1 MLVPAGA
8 AGSIAGHVVGQWGWT
23 VPVFV
28 GTHINRIDRKGRVS
42 VPAAFRATLGET
54 LNQGLYLMRS
64 IRGVPALDGFGA
76 DFIARLADGI
86 TNPFAS
92 EDEDFTS
99 AIFGASQQL
108 SLDNEGRMMLP
119 EALRAFA
126 GIDDQVCFIGR
137 GKYFQVW
144 EPAAGQQAQ
153 EEAFRRATANRSSVS
168 LRFAGPGEGGA

>member
-1 MLVPAGA
+1 
-8 AGSIAGHVVGQWGWT
+8 

-42 VPAAFRATLGET
+42 MPAPFRATLGDS
-54 LNQGLYLMRS
+54 LGQGLYLMRS

-76 DFIARLADGI
+76 DFINRLAEGI

-99 AIFGASQQL
+99 AIFGAAQQL
-108 SLDNEGRMMLP
+108 SLDNEGRLMLP
-119 EALRAFA
+119 DALRGFT
-126 GIDDQVCFIGR
+126 GITDQVCFIGR

-153 EEAFRRATANRSSVS
+153 EAAFRRATESRSNVS
-168 LRFAGPGEGGA
+168 LRFAPGGEG